1 MGRIEVEQRGD
12 EGGVESTRHASDLE
26 SCIKSFEVTKSG
38 TVVSPLDLNARVS
51 REPGKNIQIC
61 RKQGRGF
68 LGRIMG
74 GFAERTE

>member
-1 MGRIEVEQRGD
+1 MKHEMHFRYD
-12 EGGVESTRHASDLE
+12 EMNFRKLEGEGVER
-26 SCIKSFEVTKSG
+26 
-38 TVVSPLDLNARVS
+38 NARGS